1 MKTYFSILY
10 LFLSINLCAQE
21 TIKTL
26 KTHTFP
32 EVEQLQKTAP
42 KPTVVFLYADWCKIC
57 FGMKKNT
64 FQNSKV
70 IEKLN
75 SDYYFVMLNGEE
87 KSDITFLG
95 RTFSY
100 KPSGNSGIHELAKQ
114 LTISEDKISYPT
126 TLILNSN
133 YEIDVLFDGYL
144 NSKKM
149 NSILNK
155 YQK

>member
-1 MKTYFSILY
+1 MKTYFSILF

-21 TIKTL
+21 NIKTY
-26 KTHTFP
+26 TFR

-42 KPTVVFLYADWCKIC
+42 KPIVVFLYTDWCKIC

-70 IEKLN
+70 IENLN
-75 SDYYFVMLNGEE
+75 SNYYFVMLNGEE

-114 LTISEDKISYPT
+114 LTNSEDKISYPT
-126 TLILNSN
+126 TIILNKN

-144 NSKKM
+144 NSRKM

-155 YQK
+155 YLK

>member
-1 MKTYFSILY
+1 MKKCFSILI
-10 LFLSINLCAQE
+10 LLISINLCAQE
-21 TIKTL
+21 KTTGL
-26 KTHTFP
+26 KKYTFP
-32 EVEQLQKTAP
+32 EVEKLQKIAP
-42 KPTVVFLYADWCKIC
+42 KPMVIFLYTDWCKIC
-57 FGMKKNT
+57 YGMKKNT

-95 RTFSY
+95 RNFSY
-100 KPSGNSGIHELAKQ
+100 KPSGNSGIHELANQ

-126 TLILNSN
+126 TIILNSD

-149 NSILNK
+149 NSILDK
-155 YQK
+155 YLK

>member
-1 MKTYFSILY
+1 MRAFFFILF
-10 LFLSINLCAQE
+10 LFLSINLCTQRN
-21 TIKTL
+21 IKTL

-32 EVEQLQKTAP
+32 EVEKLQKIAP
-42 KPTVVFLYADWCKIC
+42 KPIVIFLYTDWCKIC

-95 RTFSY
+95 KTFSY
-100 KPSGNSGIHELAKQ
+100 KPSGNSGIHELANQ

-126 TLILNSN
+126 TIILNSD
-133 YEIDVLFDGYL
+133 YEIDALFDGYL

-149 NSILNK
+149 NLILNK
-155 YQK
+155 YLK